1 MFGWTIIHKS
11 ELEVL
16 KTCAMR
22 NQKLNQVE
30 RWFSGW
36 RDLDIIWKYIFEEI
50 NYGGIERARKDYAE
64 ARGTDEYGKPKERG
78 R

>member
-22 NQKLNQVE
+22 NQKLNQVKF
-30 RWFSGW
+30 WFSGW
-36 RDLDIIWKYIFEEI
+36 RDLDVIWKYIFEEI
-50 NYGGIERARKDYAE
+50 NYGGIERVRKDYAE
-64 ARGTDEYGKPKERG
+64 ARGTDEYGEPKERG